1 MRLSLPP
8 VPLPADACRD
18 HCAFPRPFHDREGFY
33 IKIRSKAFA
42 IMNSL
47 VLESHRDVTSASADP
62 SSPHP
67 GAICTIA
74 GLLSI
79 LTPYF
84 PRVCVH
90 DDDFRPA
97 DRISNHRSPIA
108 RDCGSAWTKTPSI
121 RGNLAHDDEAAPACS
136 TRRRLFP
143 PRLHPV
149 HAGVQHRGIVRR
161 KWTMRRIRVTIAAH
175 SLRISRILR
184 VNSAWL
190 GGGWCGSGRSGRDRY
205 YW

>member
-1 MRLSLPP
+1 MAARTG
-8 VPLPADACRD
+8 
-18 HCAFPRPFHDREGFY
+18 HCAFPGAFPWSCVTSGCRIRLRGPIFPAFGDDLHDRRIIVDTY
-33 IKIRSKAFA
+33 
-42 IMNSL
+42 
-47 VLESHRDVTSASADP
+47 
-62 SSPHP
+62 
-67 GAICTIA
+67 
-74 GLLSI
+74 LL
-79 LTPYF
+79 F
-84 PRVCVH
+84 PWICVH

-161 KWTMRRIRVTIAAH
+161 KWIMRRIRVTIAAH